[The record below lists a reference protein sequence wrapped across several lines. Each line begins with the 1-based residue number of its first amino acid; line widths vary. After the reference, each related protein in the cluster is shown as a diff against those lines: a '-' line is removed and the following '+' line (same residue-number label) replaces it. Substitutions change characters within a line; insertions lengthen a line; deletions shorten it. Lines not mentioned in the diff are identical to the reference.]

1 MSSRALKA
9 GQAALRCGSPTWRS
23 FSPKRFAS
31 AADAPRD
38 AVMSSPPRST
48 DFVMAHSEAR
58 KAVTFNEED
67 AFIRTVSSLDDRQIQ
82 LGKDPHPPKSIP
94 HSHLPR
100 PSWTEKGPAPDLNP
114 PSAVQQEGSLFARRF
129 AQRTPEDTKVPVPV

>member
-23 FSPKRFAS
+23 FSPKRFA
-31 AADAPRD
+31 AVAEPPVDAM
-38 AVMSSPPRST
+38 MSSPQHSM
-48 DFVMAHSEAR
+48 DFAMGLGEPR

-82 LGKDPHPPKSIP
+82 LGKDPHPPKTIS

-100 PSWTEKGPAPDLNP
+100 AGWTERGATLDLNLP
-114 PSAVQQEGSLFARRF
+114 NLSKDGLFARRF
-129 AQRTPEDTKVPVPV
+129 VRRTSGETMDAPMQL